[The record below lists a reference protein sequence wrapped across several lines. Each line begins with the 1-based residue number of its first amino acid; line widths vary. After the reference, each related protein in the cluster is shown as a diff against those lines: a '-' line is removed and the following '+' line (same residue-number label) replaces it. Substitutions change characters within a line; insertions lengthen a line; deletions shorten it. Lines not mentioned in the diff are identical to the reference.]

1 MNSRQFVADTETGE
15 ITEMVEAFEGHPI
28 DANDIAA
35 TGKIGDDRLNPSL
48 HLGQVVTIVA
58 RCVVTSIGHAD
69 DNKRGLVRSHKLA
82 VTRGGLV
89 DDAQH
94 VEAILERMKAD
105 QDAANGTPALPLDR
119 G

>member
-1 MNSRQFVADTETGE
+1 MTKVLVNMETGE
-15 ITEMVEAFEGHPI
+15 VADSFEGQTI

-58 RCVVTSIGHAD
+58 RCVVTSIGHSD
-69 DNKRGLVRSHKLA
+69 DDKRGLVRSHKLA
-82 VTRGGLV
+82 MTRGGLV
-89 DDAQH
+89 EDAKH
-94 VEAILERMKAD
+94 VEALLERMKAD

-119 G
+119 D

>member
-58 RCVVTSIGHAD
+58 RCVVTSI
-69 DNKRGLVRSHKLA
+69 A
-82 VTRGGLV
+82 VDSSKMRNMSRPYWS
-89 DDAQH
+89 A
-94 VEAILERMKAD
+94 
-105 QDAANGTPALPLDR
+105 
-119 G
+119 

>member
-1 MNSRQFVADTETGE
+1 MMYVNSETGE
-15 ITEMVEAFEGHPI
+15 LADTFEGKVI

-48 HLGQVVTIVA
+48 HLGDIVTILA
-58 RCVVTSIGHAD
+58 RCVVTSIGHTD
-69 DNKRGLVRSHKLA
+69 DDKRGLVRTHKLA
-82 VTRGGLV
+82 MIHGGLV

-94 VEAILERMKAD
+94 VEALLEWMKSD

-119 G
+119 S